1 MSIETRSG
9 HVQEM
14 WVWAIYFCKR
24 QVPSLNRKAVPR
36 TNDGYPKAAIV
47 YSIERQKNMGES
59 LKQAYRT
66 IVHDESVFSLR
77 PVGKEVREPGRL
89 EAMRWG
95 GRVST
100 TGTVKVK
107 DAEEVGSQA
116 KPVNPRT
123 FVLWGVSHQPVW

>member
-1 MSIETRSG
+1 M
-9 HVQEM
+9 
-14 WVWAIYFCKR
+14 
-24 QVPSLNRKAVPR
+24 
-36 TNDGYPKAAIV
+36 V

-66 IVHDESVFSLR
+66 MVHDVSLR
-77 PVGKEVREPGRL
+77 TVGKEVREPARL
-89 EAMRWG
+89 EAMRWR

-123 FVLWGVSHQPVW
+123 FVLWGVSRQPVW